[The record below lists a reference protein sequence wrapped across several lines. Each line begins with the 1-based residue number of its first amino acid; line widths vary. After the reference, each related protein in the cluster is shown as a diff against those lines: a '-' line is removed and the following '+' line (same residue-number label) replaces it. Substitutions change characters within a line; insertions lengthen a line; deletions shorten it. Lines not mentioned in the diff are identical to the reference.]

1 MTLHRTNNINKL
13 ATEEFDVLILGA
25 GINGAVAAASLA
37 AKGVKVGL
45 IDKGDFAG
53 ETSSNSSNLAWGGI
67 KYLESHEYGL
77 VNKLCKSRNNLMRHY
92 PSSVTEVRFLTTIQK
107 GFRFP
112 VWFVFMGTLVYWLF
126 GRFFTMAPKYLTRAA
141 IKQCEPSIK
150 VDGAQAGFEY
160 SDAFLKD
167 NDSRFVFNFIS
178 AAAKKSAIVANYVE
192 SVNAVRE
199 NDRWVIQAKDTTND
213 KTFTIKAK
221 VLINACGPQVDLVN
235 KGTGQKTSH
244 HHLFSKGVHL
254 IVDRISKE
262 HRVLT
267 FFASDGRL
275 FFVLPMG
282 PKTCIGTTDDQ
293 VHHHNTYVTDEDR
306 QFILANANTL
316 LELDK
321 PLTQA
326 DIISERCGVRPLA
339 IEAED
344 GVADWVALSRKHAID
359 VNKADKHISIFGG
372 KLTDCINVGEEIS
385 KIVKDLAIP
394 MPNPSSIWYGEPEEA
409 IKERFKAS
417 IEEFNIDT
425 LTPKNAIEPLSSRFW
440 RRYGEDAFQ
449 LLEAIKQ
456 DPQKANIALQHTEF
470 TWAEI
475 DWVADNE
482 MIVNLEDLLRRRSKA
497 SLIIRKE
504 DLHSA
509 EGLLAV
515 SKRLFGEHA
524 QQKVDEFR
532 GEIHLI
538 PMLPQDALSGTS
550 SITRARH
557 NMR

>member
-1 MTLHRTNNINKL
+1 MSIRRSNNIKQL
-13 ATEEFDVLILGA
+13 AEDELDVLILGA

-37 AKGVKVGL
+37 ARGVKVGL

-53 ETSSNSSNLAWGGI
+53 STSSNSSNLAWGGI

-77 VNKLCKSRNNLMRHY
+77 VNKLCKSRNNLMQHY

-112 VWFVFMGTLVYWLF
+112 VWFVFIGTLVYWLF

-141 IKQCEPSIK
+141 IKKREPSIK
-150 VDGAQAGFEY
+150 VAGAQAGFEY

-178 AAAKKSAIVANYVE
+178 AAAKKSATVANYVE

-199 NDRWVIQAKDTTND
+199 NDQWVIQAKDTTND
-213 KTFTIKAK
+213 KAFTIKAK
-221 VLINACGPQVDLVN
+221 VLINACGPQVDQVN
-235 KGTGQKTSH
+235 KGNGQKTSH

-282 PKTCIGTTDDQ
+282 AKTCIGTTDDQ
-293 VHHHNTYVTDEDR
+293 VQNHNTSVTEEDR
-306 QFILANANTL
+306 QFILDNANAL

-344 GVADWVALSRKHAID
+344 GVADWVALSRKHAVD
-359 VNKADKHISIFGG
+359 VNKVDKHISIFGG
-372 KLTDCINVGEEIS
+372 KLTDCVNVGEEIA
-385 KIVKDLAIP
+385 KIVESLAVP
-394 MPNPSSIWYGEPEEA
+394 VAAPDSLWYGEPGDP
-409 IKERFKAS
+409 IKERFMAS
-417 IEEFNIDT
+417 MKEQNIDK
-425 LTPKNAIEPLSSRFW
+425 LTPKDAIEPLSSRFW
-440 RRYGEDAFQ
+440 RRYGEDAFT
-449 LLEAIKQ
+449 LLEAIKR
-456 DPQKANIALQHTEF
+456 DPKKANIALQHTEF

-497 SLIIRKE
+497 SLVIRKE
-504 DLHSA
+504 DLDSA
-509 EGLLAV
+509 VGLEAV
-515 SKRLFGEHA
+515 SERLFGEYA

-532 GEIHLI
+532 GEVHAQ
-538 PMLPQDALSGTS
+538 PDVALKIS
-550 SITRARH
+550 
-557 NMR
+557 

>member
-1 MTLHRTNNINKL
+1 MSLHRTNNINKL
-13 ATEEFDVLILGA
+13 AEEELDVLILGA

-37 AKGVKVGL
+37 ARGVKVGL

-77 VNKLCKSRNNLMRHY
+77 VNKLCKSRNNLMEHY

-126 GRFFTMAPKYLTRAA
+126 GRLFTQSPKYLTPAA
-141 IKQCEPSIK
+141 IKKREPSIK
-150 VDGAQAGFEY
+150 IEGAQAGFEY

-178 AAAKKSAIVANYVE
+178 AAAKKSATVANYVK
-192 SVNAVRE
+192 SLKAVRE
-199 NDRWVIQAKDTTND
+199 NDRWVIQAQDTTNNN
-213 KTFTIKAK
+213 KFTIKAK
-221 VLINACGPQVDLVN
+221 VLINACGPLVDQVN
-235 KGTGQKTSH
+235 KGNGQKTSH

-282 PKTCIGTTDDQ
+282 SKTCIGTTDDQ
-293 VHHHNTYVTDEDR
+293 VPYHNTSVTDDDR
-306 QFILANANTL
+306 QFILDNANTL
-316 LELDK
+316 LTLNK
-321 PLTQA
+321 PLTKA

-372 KLTDCINVGEEIS
+372 KLTDCINVGEEIAE
-385 KIVKDLAIP
+385 IIEDLNVP
-394 MPNPSSIWYGEPEEA
+394 MTAYESRWYGEPENQ
-409 IKERFKAS
+409 IKAKFMDDIAA
-417 IEEFNIDT
+417 FNIDN
-425 LTPKNAIEPLSSRFW
+425 LTPKGALEPLSSRFW
-440 RRYGEDAFQ
+440 RRYGADAFK
-449 LLEAIKQ
+449 LLDAIKQ
-456 DPQKANIALQHTEF
+456 DPKKANLALQHTEF

-497 SLIIRKE
+497 SLVIRKE
-504 DLHSA
+504 DLNSA
-509 EGLLAV
+509 NGLKAV
-515 SKRLFGEHA
+515 SERLFGEAA
-524 QQKVDEFR
+524 QQKMDEFL
-532 GEIHLI
+532 GKA
-538 PMLPQDALSGTS
+538 PMTADTS
-550 SITRARH
+550 FKASA
-557 NMR
+557 

>member
-1 MTLHRTNNINKL
+1 MSLHRANNIKKL
-13 ATEEFDVLILGA
+13 AEEELDVLILGA

-37 AKGVKVGL
+37 ARGVKVGL

-67 KYLESHEYGL
+67 KYLESHEYAL
-77 VNKLCKSRNNLMRHY
+77 VNKLCKSRNNLMQHY

-126 GRFFTMAPKYLTRAA
+126 GRFFTLAPKYLTPNA
-141 IKQCEPSIK
+141 IKKREPTIK
-150 VDGAQAGFEY
+150 VAGAQAGFEY

-192 SVNAVRE
+192 SVKAVRE
-199 NDRWVIQAKDTTND
+199 NDRWEIQAKDTTNNQH
-213 KTFTIKAK
+213 FTIKAK
-221 VLINACGPQVDLVN
+221 VFINACGPQVDLVN

-262 HRVLT
+262 QRVLT

-282 PKTCIGTTDDQ
+282 SKTCIGTTDDQ
-293 VHHHNTYVTDEDR
+293 VQNHNTSVTDADR
-306 QFILANANTL
+306 QFILDNANTL
-316 LELDK
+316 LELKK
-321 PLTQA
+321 PLTTA

-344 GVADWVALSRKHAID
+344 GVADWVALSRKHAVD

-385 KIVKDLAIP
+385 DIVADLNIS
-394 MPNPSSIWYGEPEEA
+394 MKTEDSLWYGEPA
-409 IKERFKAS
+409 DPVKARFMAS
-417 IEEFNIDT
+417 IKAFNIDN
-425 LTPKNAIEPLSSRFW
+425 LTPKGALEPLSSRFW
-440 RRYGEDAFQ
+440 RRYGEDAFT

-456 DPQKANIALQHTEF
+456 DPKKAKLALEHTEF

-497 SLIIRKE
+497 SLVIRKE

-509 EGLLAV
+509 QGLQAV
-515 SKRLFGEHA
+515 SERLFGEQA
-524 QQKVDEFR
+524 QQKMDEFC
-532 GEIHLI
+532 GKVHIQ
-538 PMLPQDALSGTS
+538 PDVALKNS
-550 SITRARH
+550 A
-557 NMR
+557 

>member
-1 MTLHRTNNINKL
+1 MSLHRENNIKKL
-13 ATEEFDVLILGA
+13 AEQEFDVLILGA

-37 AKGVKVGL
+37 ARGVKVGL

-67 KYLESHEYGL
+67 KYLESHEYAL
-77 VNKLCKSRNNLMRHY
+77 VNKLCKSRNNLMQHY

-126 GRFFTMAPKYLTRAA
+126 GRFFTMAPKYLTPSA
-141 IKQCEPSIK
+141 IKKREPTIK
-150 VDGAQAGFEY
+150 VAGAQAGFEY

-178 AAAKKSAIVANYVE
+178 AAAKKSAAVANYVE
-192 SVNAVRE
+192 SINAVRE
-199 NDRWVIQAKDTTND
+199 DDLWVINAKDTTNE

-221 VLINACGPQVDLVN
+221 VLINACGPLVDQVN
-235 KGTGQKTSH
+235 KGNNQKTSY

-262 HRVLT
+262 QRVLT

-282 PKTCIGTTDDQ
+282 SKTCIGTTDDQ
-293 VHHHNTYVTDEDR
+293 VQDHNTHVTEKDR
-306 QFILANANTL
+306 QFILDNANAL

-321 PLTQA
+321 PLTKA

-344 GVADWVALSRKHAID
+344 GVADWVALSRKHSID

-372 KLTDCINVGEEIS
+372 KLTDCINVGEEIAE
-385 KIVKDLAIP
+385 IVKGLSVA
-394 MPNPSSIWYGEPEEA
+394 MPKQESLWYGEPA
-409 IKERFKAS
+409 DPIKEQFMIS
-417 IEEFNIDT
+417 IAAFNIDD
-425 LTPKNAIEPLSSRFW
+425 LTPKNALEPLSSRFW
-440 RRYGEDAFQ
+440 RRYGEDAFT
-449 LLEAIKQ
+449 LIEAIKQ
-456 DPQKANIALQHTEF
+456 DPKKAELALEHTEF

-475 DWVADNE
+475 DWVAENE

-497 SLIIRKE
+497 SLVIRKE
-504 DLHSA
+504 DLDSA
-509 EGLLAV
+509 NGLEAV
-515 SKRLFGEHA
+515 SERLFGKDAE
-524 QQKVDEFR
+524 QKINEFR
-532 GEIHLI
+532 AKVLDK
-538 PMLPQDALSGTS
+538 QDADLTIS
-550 SITRARH
+550 A
-557 NMR
+557 